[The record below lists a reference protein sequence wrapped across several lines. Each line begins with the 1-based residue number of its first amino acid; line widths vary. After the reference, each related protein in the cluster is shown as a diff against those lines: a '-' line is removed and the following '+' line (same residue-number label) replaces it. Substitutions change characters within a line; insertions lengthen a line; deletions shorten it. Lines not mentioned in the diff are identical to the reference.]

1 SSSSSSSSRS
11 SSGSSSS
18 SSSSSSRSSS
28 GSSSSS
34 SSSSS
39 SRSSSGSSS
48 RKGLKAWL
56 LEQVDGGRYPG
67 LRWEEG
73 AGRQLFRLP
82 WKHASKHDYTHADSA
97 LFRAWAEHKGR
108 FRAGVDKPDPP
119 GWKTR
124 LRCAMNKSRDFV
136 EETNRGQADIS
147 HPYKVY
153 RVLSQRAAPPPTP
166 AVVSSP
172 CGSLDSHEEDKDTD
186 NGHPRPARIPLY
198 ALMGLEETSNR
209 KIEADAMDTNDDVAS
224 PPMIGG
230 SAEDPANIDQ
240 LEEELGPKASAFRVT
255 VSYRGRQLLCCTVT
269 NSSGCLIT
277 SHSACGREPANGSAA
292 LEVTRTH
299 SYARRVAGPAT
310 PGNRTPPPSHW
321 TPATADG
328 PAPDSAGPV
337 QDESSSSPSPLPLLL
352 LPSSSDDC
360 AGDAGGGCGGGDCG
374 GGECGGG
381 IGGGGDC
388 GGGGGDGPTTVAL
401 PSAAAFLDA
410 RHRQAAAEFLPT
422 VARGVELCFLT
433 RRQYNNNNRNDRNS
447 NNNRSNS
454 RSRSGTKRRHHLRH
468 LRHLRSDERRNAVDA
483 AGGDGGV
490 GVGVGGGDGVGV
502 GGGGAGLYVR
512 RLCRARVFTDAG
524 PALAAGRKLQ
534 RGQVTLLFSLEEFAR
549 DVRRYVEGISC
560 VAPPTAV
567 LLCFGE
573 MPAASGAH
581 KQLITARIE
590 PLLAVESLRRVRDVL
605 AKPPPPSSSPPPAP
619 GRRQDDDPGSLD
631 TIMKF
636 LTDTDDGGG
645 PPTHAQPPFG
655 GDGFFYDPIGP
666 GIAV

>member
-1 SSSSSSSSRS
+1 MRASSTSSTSTTSTTSSTTSSTSSSRRR
-11 SSGSSSS
+11 G
-18 SSSSSSRSSS
+18 
-28 GSSSSS
+28 
-34 SSSSS
+34 
-39 SRSSSGSSS
+39 

-56 LEQVDGGRYPG
+56 LEQVDCGRYPG

-136 EETNRGQADIS
+136 EEPNRGQADIS

-153 RVLSQRAAPPPTP
+153 RVLSQRSAPPPTP

-186 NGHPRPARIPLY
+186 NGRPRPARMPLY
-198 ALMGLEETSNR
+198 ALMGLEEASNR

-277 SHSACGREPANGSAA
+277 SHSACGREPTNGSAA

-310 PGNRTPPPSHW
+310 PGNRTPPSHW

-337 QDESSSSPSPLPLLL
+337 QDESSSSSSPSPLPPLL

-360 AGDAGGGCGGGDCG
+360 AVAAPVVVVAA
-374 GGECGGG
+374 
-381 IGGGGDC
+381 IAAAVIVV
-388 GGGGGDGPTTVAL
+388 VAL
-401 PSAAAFLDA
+401 AVVAAA
-410 RHRQAAAEFLPT
+410 
-422 VARGVELCFLT
+422 V
-433 RRQYNNNNRNDRNS
+433 
-447 NNNRSNS
+447 
-454 RSRSGTKRRHHLRH
+454 
-468 LRHLRSDERRNAVDA
+468 
-483 AGGDGGV
+483 
-490 GVGVGGGDGVGV
+490 
-502 GGGGAGLYVR
+502 
-512 RLCRARVFTDAG
+512 
-524 PALAAGRKLQ
+524 
-534 RGQVTLLFSLEEFAR
+534 
-549 DVRRYVEGISC
+549 
-560 VAPPTAV
+560 
-567 LLCFGE
+567 
-573 MPAASGAH
+573 
-581 KQLITARIE
+581 
-590 PLLAVESLRRVRDVL
+590 
-605 AKPPPPSSSPPPAP
+605 PPPWHCRPRRRSWTLGTVQQQQPQQQQQQPQPQRHKTTPPPPPPAP
-619 GRRQDDDPGSLD
+619 PS
-631 TIMKF
+631 
-636 LTDTDDGGG
+636 
-645 PPTHAQPPFG
+645 
-655 GDGFFYDPIGP
+655 
-666 GIAV
+666 